1 MFNPFSRLS
10 WCADS
15 EEFWFVF
22 LSNSSGVL
30 KQLKFGTGT
39 GEENSL
45 DTICH
50 CLGFYFE
57 ISTIQTKFKVIE
69 HVTIVSSVSFYF
81 LKCHLVHCF
90 SVCVSVCVYKSLDE
104 WNVHDFDLVFPF
116 FFRFYFRCPDGWRM
130 SFGLAG
136 MRPGRFPGNVQHLTG
151 KVQRHDQGAT
161 GNGQP
166 H

>member
-116 FFRFYFRCPDGWRM
+116 FFSFLFQMPGWLADVVRLGRNAPW
-130 SFGLAG
+130 SF
-136 MRPGRFPGNVQHLTG
+136 PWKCSTSYW
-151 KVQRHDQGAT
+151 KGAT
-161 GNGQP
+161 P
-166 H
+166 